1 MLWPC
6 TATSARPRARPP
18 GTALAPWRVVPRL
31 PPVGLLSRCAR
42 CRRIASKTSRMTA
55 QASAPVR
62 REHGAAVGFVRVSA
76 RSWMCHAS
84 PRWWHTISA
93 WPMPSVHTSLPV
105 LKYGFGLEFI
115 LRYIPRDS
123 TIDEAKNVTKPA
135 IPSMP
140 MMPDAAPAR
149 MATKTRLHGAC
160 TRQGSAVIALCVC
173 VCVCVCVRTAA
184 RQTRTNS

>member
-1 MLWPC
+1 M
-6 TATSARPRARPP
+6 
-18 GTALAPWRVVPRL
+18 RL
-31 PPVGLLSRCAR
+31 L
-42 CRRIASKTSRMTA
+42 
-55 QASAPVR
+55 
-62 REHGAAVGFVRVSA
+62 GFVRVECSQQDVPC
-76 RSWMCHAS
+76 M
-84 PRWWHTISA
+84 RWWHTISA

-173 VCVCVCVRTAA
+173 VCVCVCGQRHDKHAPIVDIPRVVR
-184 RQTRTNS
+184 NLVH